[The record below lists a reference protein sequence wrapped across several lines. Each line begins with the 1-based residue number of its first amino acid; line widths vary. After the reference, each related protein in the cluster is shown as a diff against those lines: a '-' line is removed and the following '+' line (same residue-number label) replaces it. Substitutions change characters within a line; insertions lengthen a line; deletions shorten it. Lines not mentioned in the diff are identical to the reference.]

1 MEVTKLAKMDISNN
15 VNIQSHH
22 KTNEENIQK
31 VQTNSEYSKQ
41 TQQEGLSEKLSEITK
56 NLNEQMDS
64 LNTNI
69 RFAFNDKI
77 GSMYISVTEKN
88 TGREIRQIPSEEAM
102 RLAEYFRDALGL
114 IYNKES

>member
-15 VNIQSHH
+15 MNIQNNH

-31 VQTNSEYSKQ
+31 VQENSKYSKEI
-41 TQQEGLSEKLSEITK
+41 QEDLGEKLSDITK
-56 NLNEQMDS
+56 KLNEQMDS